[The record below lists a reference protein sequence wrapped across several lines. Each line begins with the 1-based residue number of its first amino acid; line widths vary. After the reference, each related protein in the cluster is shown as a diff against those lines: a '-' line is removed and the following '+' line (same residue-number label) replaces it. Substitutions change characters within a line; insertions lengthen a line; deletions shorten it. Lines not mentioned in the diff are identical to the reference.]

1 MKVYINGEIV
11 DSASMKWSSEDFC
24 LEDMRN
30 ALAELQE
37 GEEIELHIT
46 SPGGSVFGGNA
57 IVSQLNN
64 AKKEGHKVVAYVH
77 GIAASMAS
85 VIACAADELVMDE
98 NAALMIHLPWS
109 CVEGNSNDMKKEAET
124 LDLLSKTLVS
134 TYKTKFPNKSEQE
147 ILDMMEAETW
157 IIGSEAEQYGLV
169 CTIDHSANEPM
180 KFAAK
185 LCKYHYK
192 NIPRG
197 FIMEKKSEEEEKK
210 IEQSPEEETKEEEV
224 STEEVTEEEEKKEE
238 PTEETK
244 EDGSDEDGEDEKKEE
259 EEVKSEE
266 TTEEEKTPEELKKE
280 IEALKARIAELEAQ
294 LAEQDDGTDDDE
306 GEEEKPEDGNE
317 EKEEEKKEDEVVTK
331 AEADRRVSGMQST
344 MAKKMDGMKK
354 DYEAKINEFEIQ
366 IKAKDEELT
375 KVKAEVTSLGE
386 RLEKSAEELSN
397 LTSALEEN
405 KNALAILNAGVNT
418 PNDNQTNW
426 KALKGEEFFKWYR
439 STH

>member
-64 AKKEGHKVVAYVH
+64 TKKEGHKVVAYVH

-210 IEQSPEEETKEEEV
+210 IEQSPE
-224 STEEVTEEEEKKEE
+224 
-238 PTEETK
+238 EETK